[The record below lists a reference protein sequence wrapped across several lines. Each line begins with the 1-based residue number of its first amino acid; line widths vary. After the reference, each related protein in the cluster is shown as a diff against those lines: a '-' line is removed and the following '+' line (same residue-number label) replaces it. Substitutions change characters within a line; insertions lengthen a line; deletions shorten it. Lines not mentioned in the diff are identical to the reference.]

1 MHQGADGLAAAAYQ
15 QPRSSRLAMHHRAD
29 GLAPAADQQPRR
41 AGRQCMHQC
50 ADGLTDAADQQPLS
64 SRSGWHQA
72 DALELRWG
80 VEVRMLTTRG
90 RRSSSVALADRPAHR
105 LADKRPRQSIGQPIA
120 DKRPRKSIGQPIG
133 SFLPM

>member
-1 MHQGADGLAAAAYQ
+1 ML
-15 QPRSSRLAMHHRAD
+15 PI
-29 GLAPAADQQPRR
+29 
-41 AGRQCMHQC
+41 
-50 ADGLTDAADQQPLS
+50 S
-64 SRSGWHQA
+64 SRSLA
-72 DALELRWG
+72 DRAGTKRMRLSYAGG

-133 SFLPM
+133 SFLPI